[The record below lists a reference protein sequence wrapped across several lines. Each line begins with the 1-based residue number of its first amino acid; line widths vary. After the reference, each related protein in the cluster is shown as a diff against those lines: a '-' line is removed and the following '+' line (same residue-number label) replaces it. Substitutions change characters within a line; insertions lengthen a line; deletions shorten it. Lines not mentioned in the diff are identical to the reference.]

1 MLRTLRAVEAFDM
14 GFAQPK
20 QFELVVGESL
30 LFRYDEGSPTELVF
44 TIDRYSS
51 AAVLVLF

>member
-1 MLRTLRAVEAFDM
+1 M
-14 GFAQPK
+14 GFAQPE
-20 QFELVVGESL
+20 QFVLVVGESL